1 MQLNE
6 NAETSSLYAPP
17 STLPHTHRDRQINS
31 MDKEKSPQGSFLGD
45 RRYSGFTNG
54 SRDYPGNFQLQIE
67 WVSLASQ
74 SLGEM
79 KTTGI
84 IKSTLK
90 FHFCLKKIMQNH
102 ENNLYVTYLET

>member
-1 MQLNE
+1 
-6 NAETSSLYAPP
+6 
-17 STLPHTHRDRQINS
+17 

-54 SRDYPGNFQLQIE
+54 PRDYPGNFQLQIE

-79 KTTGI
+79 KTTG
-84 IKSTLK
+84 KLK
-90 FHFCLKKIMQNH
+90 FHFCLKKIMQNC